1 MKEFTD
7 EEIAMAAEMARQ
19 DFYFFSR
26 WMFLNTKG
34 FKWMHNWHHKDICDA
49 LTDVVNGKI
58 KRLIINIP
66 PRYSKTE
73 LAVVNFMAWCLGH
86 FPDSEFIHASY
97 SSALANENSYKCREM
112 ILSQAYQNV
121 FPFTKVRDDSKAKNH
136 WKTSSG
142 GVVYAAGTEGTITG
156 FGAGKKRKEFGGCII
171 IDDPHK
177 ASEATSD
184 VIRNNVLNWFQT
196 TLESRKN
203 DPKETPII
211 VIMQRLH
218 EVDLAGWLLDGG
230 NGEEWT
236 HINIPVLDGDTP
248 LWPEMH
254 SLEEL
259 RRMESS
265 NAYMFSGQ
273 YMQSP
278 SPDGGGAFKPEQ
290 LKIVDVLPEGKIE
303 WVRGWDLASSTSG
316 DFTVGG
322 KIGRLSDG
330 RYVIADILRIK
341 ATPDE
346 RDRAIVNTTA
356 LDGIGCKVSIP
367 QDPGQAGKPIWEK
380 EMILMFDGSRK
391 ELSKV
396 VVGDSVIGKDGMPHT
411 VSEVFIQGNLECV
424 KIITE
429 SGREVIAAYDHP
441 FLTPDGW
448 INAIDLNIND
458 TLALRSCPSIINSCL
473 RSNEEFRLA
482 GYFVGDGAVGRSK
495 KSGSK
500 GSCNAEF
507 TCNDEVQLNDF
518 RLCVESIGGEVVNRK
533 NPNQF
538 GTKGLQDWLRETDIA
553 GHTAYNKRVPD
564 WVFLGSPEQI
574 SNFIGAYFACDGTV
588 SKQCDDMIFYSVSKE
603 LLVDVQHLLLR
614 IGISSTLKTKNGKYL
629 ETRHRS
635 WMLRTRQQDDAYGR
649 FARRIPL
656 FHSLK
661 QERLRIAVEKAR
673 FRRFNEEFLPDRISS
688 IEKIGLMPCRCL
700 TVDNDHS
707 FLVDDIVVHNT
718 QVAYLTRE
726 LAGYRVISSPESGSK
741 ETRAE
746 PLAAQIN
753 VGNVMMLRAEWNAN
767 LVHEMRMF
775 PNGRHDDQVDALS
788 RAFSELVKS
797 SGGIKINPDAIRKAK
812 MLSRFRR

>member
-34 FKWMHNWHHKDICDA
+34 FKWMHNWHHKIICDA

-259 RRMESS
+259 RRMEKA
-265 NAYMFSGQ
+265 NPYMFSGQ

-290 LKIVDVLPEGKIE
+290 LKIVDVLPEGRIE

-346 RDRAIVNTTA
+346 RDHAIVNTTA

-367 QDPGQAGKPIWEK
+367 QDPGQAGK
-380 EMILMFDGSRK
+380 
-391 ELSKV
+391 
-396 VVGDSVIGKDGMPHT
+396 
-411 VSEVFIQGNLECV
+411 
-424 KIITE
+424 
-429 SGREVIAAYDHP
+429 
-441 FLTPDGW
+441 
-448 INAIDLNIND
+448 
-458 TLALRSCPSIINSCL
+458 
-473 RSNEEFRLA
+473 
-482 GYFVGDGAVGRSK
+482 
-495 KSGSK
+495 
-500 GSCNAEF
+500 
-507 TCNDEVQLNDF
+507 
-518 RLCVESIGGEVVNRK
+518 
-533 NPNQF
+533 
-538 GTKGLQDWLRETDIA
+538 
-553 GHTAYNKRVPD
+553 
-564 WVFLGSPEQI
+564 
-574 SNFIGAYFACDGTV
+574 
-588 SKQCDDMIFYSVSKE
+588 
-603 LLVDVQHLLLR
+603 
-614 IGISSTLKTKNGKYL
+614 
-629 ETRHRS
+629 
-635 WMLRTRQQDDAYGR
+635 
-649 FARRIPL
+649 
-656 FHSLK
+656 
-661 QERLRIAVEKAR
+661 
-673 FRRFNEEFLPDRISS
+673 
-688 IEKIGLMPCRCL
+688 
-700 TVDNDHS
+700 
-707 FLVDDIVVHNT
+707 T

-726 LAGYRVISSPESGSK
+726 LAGYRVISSPESGNK
-741 ETRAE
+741 EIRAE

-775 PNGRHDDQVDALS
+775 PNGRNDDQVDALS

-797 SGGIKINPDAIRKAK
+797 SGGIKISPDAVRKAK